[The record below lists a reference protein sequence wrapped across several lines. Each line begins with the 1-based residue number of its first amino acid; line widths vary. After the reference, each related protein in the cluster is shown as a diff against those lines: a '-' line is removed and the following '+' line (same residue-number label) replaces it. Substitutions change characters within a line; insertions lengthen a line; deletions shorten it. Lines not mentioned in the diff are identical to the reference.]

1 MMLIILAIEER
12 VINMNKIK
20 KSIFLSLLVSLGL
33 ALGVIESSMPVP
45 FIAPGAKLGLSNM
58 VVLLTLVLFGFK
70 EALIVGILKSLV
82 FTLVTGSVSS
92 LIYSLSGSILS
103 CIVMY
108 LVYSYFSN
116 YFSLIGVSIF
126 GAVAHNFA
134 QVAVASIIMNN
145 IKIFSYLPLLLLVSL
160 FTGYFVGISSIF
172 ISNNLKKTLLAKYG
186 TNKI

>member
-1 MMLIILAIEER
+1 MK
-12 VINMNKIK
+12 KIK
-20 KSIFLSLLVSLGL
+20 KNIFLSLLVSLGL
-33 ALGVIESSMPVP
+33 ALGVIESLMPIP
-45 FIAPGAKLGLSNM
+45 FIVPGAKLGLSNM

-92 LIYSLSGSILS
+92 LIYSLSGSIFS

-108 LVYSYFSN
+108 FVYSHFSN

-160 FTGYFVGISSIF
+160 FTGYFVGIASIF
-172 ISNNLKKTLLAKYG
+172 ISNNLKKTLLAKYR
-186 TNKI
+186 TNRI

>member
-1 MMLIILAIEER
+1 MMLIIIVIEER
-12 VINMNKIK
+12 VINMKKIK
-20 KSIFLSLLVSLGL
+20 KNIFLSLLVSLGL
-33 ALGVIESSMPVP
+33 ALGVLESSMPIP
-45 FIAPGAKLGLSNM
+45 FIVPGAKLGLSNM

-108 LVYSYFSN
+108 LVYSYFSK

-134 QVAVASIIMNN
+134 QVAVASVIMNN
-145 IKIFSYLPLLLLVSL
+145 IKIFSYLPLLLLISL
-160 FTGYFVGISSIF
+160 FTGYFVGVASIF

-186 TNKI
+186 TNRI